1 MYNFQVEAFFKSLS
15 QWIIPNIQFCPCY
28 KTRYCA
34 NIYRVK
40 LTGLKK
46 GMLSYNGTL
55 SRHCSDGDFFLGAK
69 LLYKWLCLS
78 VCTPLAF
85 LYKAIVNVNHNGS
98 LLILGNEPSPP
109 LFLLMKQNIWAVC
122 KNIYLLLHSGGLTT
136 GFHWISFLKTY

>member
-46 GMLSYNGTL
+46 GMLSYHGTL

-85 LYKAIVNVNHNGS
+85 LYKAIVYVNHNGS
-98 LLILGNEPSPP
+98 LLILGNEPSPFP
-109 LFLLMKQNIWAVC
+109 FDETKHLSGMNKYLFTAAQLRVN
-122 KNIYLLLHSGGLTT
+122 YRR
-136 GFHWISFLKTY
+136 FHWISFLKTY